1 MNEIKAKD
9 GSKELWKDI
18 GLALLAGA
26 MIYWI
31 GPSWDMFVNAPF
43 IEKGFYG
50 LFTLVI
56 LYSLMSVIKK
66 LFLKDRNIPFLKKKA
81 NPAEM
86 VNITNRSL
94 QGQLEQLAVPPSE
107 PDVSSIL
114 QQINR
119 DIEESS
125 LTNPENTGRQM
136 IGQIKNRVDN
146 FNINLDEEANNLEN
160 QYREMEKLKLGIHQ
174 NVSEMFTEYKRL
186 ERQMQIVDTMIKTKR
201 LLGERIRQLKEKP

>member
-1 MNEIKAKD
+1 
-9 GSKELWKDI
+9 
-18 GLALLAGA
+18 

-31 GPSWDMFVNAPF
+31 GPSWDMFVNAPV

-160 QYREMEKLKLGIHQ
+160 QYREMEKLKLGIYQ

-201 LLGERIRQLKEKP
+201 LLGEKIRQLKEKP